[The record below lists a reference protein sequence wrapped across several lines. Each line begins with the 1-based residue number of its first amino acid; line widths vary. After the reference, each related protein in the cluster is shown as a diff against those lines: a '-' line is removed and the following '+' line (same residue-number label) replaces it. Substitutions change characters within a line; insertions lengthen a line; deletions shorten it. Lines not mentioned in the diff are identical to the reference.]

1 MVWKFEKFKG
11 DMGIYATCPQC
22 GYTYN
27 VTTSPDFK
35 TGEYSIN
42 RQYKYCPECGEYL
55 YNENEEV
62 DVDWNERD
70 ITELYKIL

>member
-1 MVWKFEKFKG
+1 MRGDFVRFAIDRFYSGTEKEVRASEFYNTY
-11 DMGIYATCPQC
+11 IPQK
-22 GYTYN
+22 
-27 VTTSPDFK
+27 K
-35 TGEYSIN
+35 T
-42 RQYKYCPECGEYL
+42 RFYCPECGEHL